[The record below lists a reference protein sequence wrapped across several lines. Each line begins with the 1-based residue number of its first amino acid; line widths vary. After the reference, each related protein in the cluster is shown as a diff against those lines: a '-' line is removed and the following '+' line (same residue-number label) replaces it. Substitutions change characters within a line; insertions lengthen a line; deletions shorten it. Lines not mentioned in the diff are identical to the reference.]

1 MLAGMPPR
9 AAPMAPEQRLDQ
21 LVDVTLRLL
30 REHGRDVTT
39 RQIAEAA
46 GVAEGTIFRVVD
58 SKDELVEAAIGRA
71 FAPGAL
77 VDRIAEIDPV
87 LPLRERLV
95 LMVSI
100 FQQRYR
106 ATFDLMRKVG
116 LVRPPRHDSAEADAV
131 RAQMAALM
139 VGVVGEDARSLTV
152 PADEFCHRLR
162 LLAFAGAHPMIS
174 DGHFV
179 GPGDV
184 VDTVLLG
191 LRKEDD

>member
-1 MLAGMPPR
+1 MAPR
-9 AAPMAPEQRLDQ
+9 ARPLAPEQRLDQ
-21 LVDVTLRLL
+21 LVDTTLLLL

-46 GVAEGTIFRVVD
+46 GVAEGTIFRVVG
-58 SKDELVEAAIGRA
+58 SKEELVEAAIGRA

-77 VDRIAEIDPV
+77 VDRVREIDPA
-87 LPLRERLV
+87 LPLRDRLV

-116 LVRPPRHDSAEADAV
+116 LVRPPRHDGPEADAA

-139 VGVVGEDARSLTV
+139 VGVVGPDAERLMV
-152 PADEFCHRLR
+152 PAEEFCHRLR
-162 LLAFAGAHPMIS
+162 LLAFSGAHPMIS

-179 GPGDV
+179 GPEAV
-184 VDTVLLG
+184 VDTVLHG
-191 LRKEDD
+191 LLREG

>member
-1 MLAGMPPR
+1 MPPR
-9 AAPMAPEQRLDQ
+9 ARPLAPEQRLDQ

-58 SKDELVEAAIGRA
+58 SKDALVEAAIGRA

-77 VDRIAEIDPV
+77 IDRLCEIDPG
-87 LPLRERLV
+87 LTLRERLV

-100 FQQRYR
+100 LQQRYR

-116 LVRPPRHDSAEADAV
+116 LVRPPQHDSAEADAA
-131 RAQMAALM
+131 RAQLAALM
-139 VGVVGEDARSLTV
+139 VGVVGTDAASLSV
-152 PADEFCHRLR
+152 PAEEFCHRLR
-162 LLAFAGAHPMIS
+162 LLAFAGAHPLIS
-174 DGHFV
+174 DGHPV
-179 GPGDV
+179 GPEAV
-184 VDTVLLG
+184 VDTVLHGLG
-191 LRKEDD
+191 TEAR

>member
-1 MLAGMPPR
+1 MPPR

-77 VDRIAEIDPV
+77 VERIAEIDTA
-87 LPLRERLV
+87 LPLRDRLV

-106 ATFDLMRKVG
+106 ATFDLMRRVG
-116 LVRPPRHDSAEADAV
+116 LVRPPHHDSAEADAV

-139 VGVVGEDARSLTV
+139 VGVVGDDARSLTV

-162 LLAFAGAHPMIS
+162 LLAFSGAHPMIS
-174 DGHFV
+174 DGHYV
-179 GPGDV
+179 GPEDV
-184 VDTVLLG
+184 VDTILHG
-191 LRKEDD
+191 LCRRDGGETR

>member
-1 MLAGMPPR
+1 MPPR
-9 AAPMAPEQRLDQ
+9 ARPMAPEQRLDQ
-21 LVDVTLRLL
+21 LVDTTLLLL

-58 SKDELVEAAIGRA
+58 SKEELVEAAIDRA

-77 VDRIAEIDPV
+77 VERMLEIDAD

-100 FQQRYR
+100 FQQRFR

-116 LVRPPRHDSAEADAV
+116 LVRPPRHDGPEADAV
-131 RAQMAALM
+131 RARLAALM
-139 VGVVGEDARSLTV
+139 AGVVGADADRLTV
-152 PADEFCHRLR
+152 PVDEFCHRLR
-162 LLAFAGAHPMIS
+162 LLAFSGAHPLIS
-174 DGHFV
+174 DGHYV
-179 GPGDV
+179 GPEDV
-184 VDTVLLG
+184 VDTVLDG
-191 LRKEDD
+191 LCRHDCKGIR

>member
-1 MLAGMPPR
+1 MSPR
-9 AAPMAPEQRLDQ
+9 ARPMSAEQRLDQ
-21 LVDVTLRLL
+21 LVDVTLLLL

-39 RQIAEAA
+39 RQIADAA

-71 FAPGAL
+71 FEPGAIVERVL
-77 VDRIAEIDPV
+77 DIDPA
-87 LPLRERLV
+87 LPLRDRLV

-116 LVRPPRHDSAEADAV
+116 LVRPPKHDGAEADAV
-131 RAQMAALM
+131 RARMAALM
-139 VGVVGEDARSLTV
+139 AAVVGADAGRLTV
-152 PADEFCHRLR
+152 PVDEFCHRLR

-174 DGHFV
+174 DGHLV
-179 GPGDV
+179 GPDEV

-191 LRKEDD
+191 LLRGGEERCC